1 MLSVFPYLLSYT
13 LAVPLAFR
21 LVLGALFIF
30 FAYRNISDRGQ
41 KKSEVLEGFKL
52 KPGHLWLWIL
62 ALLEAAGGVLLFFG
76 LFTQAAALGLSLMLI
91 LALIAKQRDKN
102 SLTLSFEVILLL
114 LLVTLSLLFLGPG
127 FYAVDRPL

>member
-1 MLSVFPYLLSYT
+1 MLSIFPYLFSYA

-52 KPGHLWLWIL
+52 KPGHLCLWIL
-62 ALLEAAGGVLLFFG
+62 ALLEAAGGVLLLFG
-76 LFTQAAALGLSLMLI
+76 LFTQAAALGLSVMLV
-91 LALIAKQRDKN
+91 LAAVAKHKDKN
-102 SLTLSFEVILLL
+102 SLGLPLGVILLL
-114 LLVTLSLLFLGPG
+114 LLIALSLLFLGSG
-127 FYAVDRPL
+127 FYAIDRPL